1 MEGYR
6 AATYGEQIADVYD
19 SWYEAK
25 DASDDCVFLRALAGD
40 GPALELGI
48 GTGRVALPLRTS
60 GVEVHGI
67 DASPAMVEQLR
78 AKPGGADIPITIGDF
93 ADVDAPG
100 GPYSL
105 VYIVFNTF
113 FALLTQDDQVRCFAN
128 VARNLRPGGHF
139 VVEAFLPDTSRFD
152 RNQRLSA
159 VRVVIDE
166 VRLDVGIHDP
176 VAQTVINQ
184 HLLFRDGEPVR
195 LLPISLRYA
204 YPPELDL
211 MARLAGLELESRGD
225 GWHGAPVTGSS
236 AAVVSVWRKPA

>member
-19 SWYEAK
+19 TWYDTK
-25 DASDDCVFLRALAGD
+25 DPTDDCAFLRALAGD
-40 GPALELGI
+40 GPVLELGI
-48 GTGRVALPLRTS
+48 GTGRVAVPLHAT

-78 AKPGGADIPITIGDF
+78 AKPGGADIPISIGDF
-93 ADVDAPG
+93 ADADPPG
-100 GPYSL
+100 GPYTL
-105 VYIVFNTF
+105 GYIVFNTF

-128 VARNLRPGGHF
+128 VARNLQPGGRF
-139 VVEAFLPDTSRFD
+139 VIEAFLPDPSRFD

-166 VRLDVGIHDP
+166 VRLDVGIHDA
-176 VAQTVINQ
+176 VQQTVVNQ

-195 LLPISLRYA
+195 MLPISLRYA

-211 MARLAGLELESRGD
+211 MARLAGLELESRAD
-225 GWHGAPVTGSS
+225 GWRGAPVTASS
-236 AAVVSVWRKPA
+236 AGVVSVWRKPA